1 MNINYLP
8 WWKENYKS
16 EKRTN
21 CDFFEYLNK
30 EEFLIRLK
38 EYPLSKNLITSFL
51 DNHVSRINLVK
62 LSAKEFYGKI
72 YRASPWNSLNFEIL
86 INASNNLNEKSSTL
100 IHECMHGIYRVVGNG
115 DKSAIERILCEEEH
129 NFFSKNK
136 EFAKD
141 VFKKR
146 MIKFL

>member
-1 MNINYLP
+1 MNINDLP

-16 EKRTN
+16 ERRTN

-38 EYPLSKNLITSFL
+38 KYPLSKNLVTSFL
-51 DNHVSRINLVK
+51 DNRVSRINLVK
-62 LSAKEFYGKI
+62 LSTKKFYGKI
-72 YRASPWNSLNFEIL
+72 YRTSPWNYFNFEVM
-86 INASNNLNEKSSTL
+86 INASNSLNEKSSTL
-100 IHECMHGIYRVVGNG
+100 IHECIHGIYRVVGNS
-115 DKSAIERILCEEEH
+115 DKSVIERILCEEEH

-141 VFKKR
+141 LFKRR
-146 MIKFL
+146 MVKNF